1 MSDYYSYPGTFVP
14 GYFIGWESPSSF
26 GLIKTPNYLVQD
38 YENYPSL
45 ERKMELQRYRKGN
58 NEFRALAHL

>member
-1 MSDYYSYPGTFVP
+1 
-14 GYFIGWESPSSF
+14 
-26 GLIKTPNYLVQD
+26 LVQD

-58 NEFRALAHL
+58 NEFSAFSQL